1 VSTLKNVFAFDTET
15 VSLQDGTDYFKSSK
29 FDDLIQ
35 LSMVNVN
42 KPTETYDWLIRPPER
57 YMVSPYPWWTGHA
70 GSKWGHGL
78 TKTHMLL
85 EPTLN
90 EIWPEIK
97 RVLDGN
103 ILIGHNAFGFD
114 IKVIKDSLDAYGL
127 EYPDVT
133 FMDTKHEYKEYL
145 RDKCKCGDDY
155 CYLDHYKLGL
165 RKRTSLETLSKKY
178 TEYDEDGHHNA
189 LNDAQMLAD
198 LYMVLKDTYPFKW
211 EQRGIS

>member
-1 VSTLKNVFAFDTET
+1 
-15 VSLQDGTDYFKSSK
+15 
-29 FDDLIQ
+29 
-35 LSMVNVN
+35 M
-42 KPTETYDWLIRPPER
+42 
-57 YMVSPYPWWTGHA
+57 
-70 GSKWGHGL
+70 
-78 TKTHMLL
+78 
-85 EPTLN
+85 
-90 EIWPEIK
+90 
-97 RVLDGN
+97 DGN